1 MPSLFLLLSIIM
13 LFLLAGHS
21 TSHRSLLLSNL
32 FLFRTCILNSMFQP
46 GIANVD
52 AVCVLV
58 SFPGQTGGV
67 HTQVSMSHLSV

>member
-1 MPSLFLLLSIIM
+1 
-13 LFLLAGHS
+13 
-21 TSHRSLLLSNL
+21 
-32 FLFRTCILNSMFQP
+32 MFQP